1 MTGSIRHDGMGNRP
15 RRMLRRLRDV
25 MAQAATYQ
33 ERLELIVR
41 IVAADMSA
49 EVCSIYV
56 RRSDRTL
63 ELWATEGL
71 NPEAVRRTRLRVGE
85 GLVGDIAASTRPL
98 ALSDAQAHP
107 KFAYRPETGEE
118 IFQSLMGVP
127 ILRSERLLG
136 VIVVQNR
143 TRRHYADEEIET
155 LETFAMALASLLPG
169 DVAEEQGAETG
180 PMRIAGS
187 CLVPGLALGRAFL
200 HRRLLLEVP
209 VVAEDPAAEGRRLE
223 TALADMHGRLDS
235 LVGQAQLGE
244 HGATSDVLETYRMF
258 ARDRGWVHRM
268 REAVDDGLTAEA
280 AVQRVLND
288 TRMRM
293 GSISDAYLRE
303 RLVDFEALADELM
316 AALARER
323 GVPATPP
330 ELPDDAILVART
342 LGPADLLAYD
352 RERLRAVV
360 LEEGTATAH
369 VSIVARALQI
379 PVVGRA
385 ESVMSDVEPGDPMIV
400 DGDNGQVF
408 LRPREQVREQFL
420 RSLEARR
427 VQRARFAAVRDTPC
441 VTRDGVG
448 VALQLNA
455 GLLVDL
461 AELSATGAEGVGLY
475 RTEIAFMTRRDA
487 PDLAAQTELY
497 RRILEAAGDHPV
509 TFRALDAGGD
519 KRLTALAPGG
529 EENPALGWRSLRI
542 LLDRPGVLRRQVR
555 ALLEAASGRT
565 LRLMVPM
572 VCTADEFEQ
581 ARRMIERE
589 RDRAGERGR
598 PVACRLELG
607 VMIETPSLLWQ
618 LDELL
623 PRVDF
628 AALGSNDLL
637 QFSFAADRGNA
648 SVSHRYDPLGAPF
661 LRMLRHVVRCCETN
675 RVPLSL
681 CGEMAGRPLEALAL
695 VGLGYRTLSM
705 SPDAVG
711 PVKEALLACSAAE
724 LAGLL
729 ERELAAGSGR
739 TRSVLAAFAR
749 DRQIPV

>member
-1 MTGSIRHDGMGNRP
+1 MTGAVRHTGMGNRP

-25 MAQAATYQ
+25 MAQAATHQ
-33 ERLELIVR
+33 ERLEQIVG

-71 NPEAVRRTRLRVGE
+71 NQEAVHRTRLRVGE
-85 GLVGDIAASTRPL
+85 GLVGDIAATARPL

-127 ILRSERLLG
+127 ILRFERLLG

-155 LETFAMALASLLPG
+155 LETFAMALASLLPD
-169 DVAEEQGAETG
+169 DVADEQGAETG

-200 HRRLLLEVP
+200 HRRLRLEVP
-209 VVAEDPAAEGRRLE
+209 VVAEDPAAERRRLE
-223 TALADMHGRLDS
+223 TALADMQERLDS
-235 LVGQAQLGE
+235 LVGQAEFAE
-244 HGATSDVLETYRMF
+244 HGAPSDVLETYRMF
-258 ARDRGWVHRM
+258 ARDRGWLHRM
-268 REAVDDGLTAEA
+268 REAVGGGLTAEA

-293 GSISDAYLRE
+293 GSVSDAYLRE

-323 GVPATPP
+323 GVTSDPP
-330 ELPDDAILVART
+330 ELPDDAVLVARA

-369 VSIVARALQI
+369 VSIVARALRI

-385 ESVMSDVEPGDPMIV
+385 ESVMSDVESGDTVIV
-400 DGDNGQVF
+400 DGDNAQVF
-408 LRPREQVREQFL
+408 LRPREQVREQF
-420 RSLEARR
+420 RRALEARR
-427 VQRARFAAVRDTPC
+427 AQRARFAAGRDAPC

-461 AELSATGAEGVGLY
+461 AELPATGASGVGLY

-497 RRILEAAGDHPV
+497 RRILEAAGDYPV

-519 KRLTALAPGG
+519 KRLAALAPDGD
-529 EENPALGWRSLRI
+529 ENPAMGWRSLRI

-555 ALLEAASGRT
+555 ALLEAAAGRT

-572 VCTADEFEQ
+572 VCTAGEFGQ
-581 ARRMIERE
+581 ARHVIERE
-589 RDRAGERGR
+589 RRRAVERGGT
-598 PVACRLELG
+598 AAGRLELG

-623 PRVDF
+623 PEIDF
-628 AALGSNDLL
+628 AAVGSNDLF

-648 SVSHRYDPLGAPF
+648 RVVQRYDPLGAPF
-661 LRMLRHVVRCCETN
+661 LRMLRHVARTCEAK

-705 SPDAVG
+705 TPDAIG
-711 PVKEALLACSAAE
+711 PVKEALMACSAAE
-724 LAGLL
+724 LTGLMD
-729 ERELAAGSGR
+729 RELAAGTGR
-739 TRSVLAAFAR
+739 IRSVLAAFAR
-749 DRQIPV
+749 DRRIPV